1 MADERDHSEGPAPGR
16 QVEMDVRFC
25 PFCGQMSFTVSPS
38 EEGSVYCEF
47 CGVDVAISE
56 LVLTP

>member
-1 MADERDHSEGPAPGR
+1 MADEREQSEGPAR
-16 QVEMDVRFC
+16 ERRLAMDVRFC

-47 CGVDVAISE
+47 CGIDVAISE

>member
-1 MADERDHSEGPAPGR
+1 
-16 QVEMDVRFC
+16 MDVRFC